1 MRFPALLL
9 SLVLLISLFLG
20 NVRPGINNEEKLENS
35 FFRDVFS
42 GLREKTF
49 FLKNRVSENS
59 SAFNNKNAADLRILR
74 KNLTEAEKIAS
85 YNLANM
91 ISSSKNETNEAADE
105 KIKETAKITATIEE
119 VGGGDV
125 FAPSSSFA
133 GNFGIEKV
141 EFDGQSCDLS
151 GNHFSGKAALLKYL
165 NYNIAAFE
173 LNSQKRWPIASLTKL
188 MTGVI
193 AAEKIGFDEKITI
206 SEKAAK
212 TEGTTG
218 DFKTGEIF
226 SSGDL
231 IKAMMTVSSNDA
243 AVALA
248 EFFGENEFVNEMQ
261 KKASELMMRQ
271 TTFVEPT
278 GLSFVNQSTASDL
291 EKLIIYIYYNHPE
304 ILAISKERE
313 TEIKELKTAQR
324 RKLININKFS
334 GRNDFVGGKTGYTEE
349 AGRNLIAFFEIN
361 EQMILSVVLGAVDSF
376 EETNKLLKCL

>member
-9 SLVLLISLFLG
+9 SLVILISLFFSG
-20 NVRPGINNEEKLENS
+20 VRPGINNEEKPENS
-35 FFRDVFS
+35 FFRDVFF
-42 GLREKTF
+42 GLREKTI
-49 FLKNRVSENS
+49 FLQNNIAESSLVFKNKTAADFKILSENL
-59 SAFNNKNAADLRILR
+59 AEAD
-74 KNLTEAEKIAS
+74 KVTS
-85 YNLANM
+85 YNFANM
-91 ISSSKNETNEAADE
+91 ISSGKNETNEAV
-105 KIKETAKITATIEE
+105 E

-141 EFDGQSCDLS
+141 EFDGQRCDLIS
-151 GNHFSGKAALLKYL
+151 NSFNGKAALLKYL

-188 MTGVI
+188 MTGVV
-193 AAEKIGFDEKITI
+193 AAEKIGFDKKITI

-212 TEGTTG
+212 TEGAAG

-278 GLSFVNQSTASDL
+278 GLSFINQSTASDL

-313 TEIKELKTAQR
+313 IEMKELKTAQR